1 MQAMELIGQ
10 YLPQLPESNRKRVI
24 NANIAAI
31 AGQTGVDTFG
41 IPEETKPDGND
52 MSIASLENNAFQSGG
67 QVIVDPDQN
76 HFVHLNV
83 HLQFAGQI
91 VQGVQ
96 DQQVDPRQA
105 AQIMSAAL
113 PHMLVHLQNMEN
125 DPTRREQFDNMNE
138 QVGELMKITDQINSM
153 AQDLQERE
161 QEAMMEQQQQ
171 PQQTPQMMVA
181 MNKIELDQAKF
192 QNDAMLKQ
200 QKMQHQ
206 LALKDKQVAQKLMI
220 DKVKLASKYAS
231 TAP

>member
-1 MQAMELIGQ
+1 MQAMELISR

-31 AGQTGVDTFG
+31 AGENGVATFG
-41 IPEETKPDGND
+41 IPEQTKPDGND

-76 HFVHLNV
+76 HFVHLTV

-96 DQQVDPRQA
+96 GQQVDPRQA
-105 AQIMSAAL
+105 SQIMSSEI
-113 PHMLVHLQNMEN
+113 PHLLVHLQNMEG
-125 DPTRREQFDNMNE
+125 DPTRKEQFDSMNE
-138 QVGELMKITDQINSM
+138 QVGELMKIADQINSM
-153 AQDLQERE
+153 AQAMQEQE
-161 QEAMMEQQQQ
+161 QEAMMQEQQQ

-181 MNKIELDQAKF
+181 MNKIQLDQAKF

-200 QKMQHQ
+200 QKVQQQ
-206 LALKDKQVAQKLMI
+206 LELKDKQVAQKLMI
-220 DKVKLASKYAS
+220 DKVKLASKYS
-231 TAP
+231 GIAP

>member
-1 MQAMELIGQ
+1 
-10 YLPQLPESNRKRVI
+10 
-24 NANIAAI
+24 
-31 AGQTGVDTFG
+31 
-41 IPEETKPDGND
+41 
-52 MSIASLENNAFQSGG
+52 
-67 QVIVDPDQN
+67 
-76 HFVHLNV
+76 
-83 HLQFAGQI
+83 
-91 VQGVQ
+91 
-96 DQQVDPRQA
+96 
-105 AQIMSAAL
+105 MSAAL

-125 DPTRREQFDNMNE
+125 DPTRKEQFDSMNE
-138 QVGELMKITDQINSM
+138 QVGELMKIADQVNSM

-161 QEAMMEQQQQ
+161 QEAMMQEQQQ

-200 QKMQHQ
+200 QKVQHQ